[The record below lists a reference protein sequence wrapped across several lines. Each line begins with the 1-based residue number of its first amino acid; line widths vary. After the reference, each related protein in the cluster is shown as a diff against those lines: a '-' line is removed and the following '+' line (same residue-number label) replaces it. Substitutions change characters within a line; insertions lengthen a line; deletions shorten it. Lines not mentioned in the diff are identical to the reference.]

1 MFSLGDG
8 QWDSWH
14 LSRRAD
20 GKRNARNE
28 NQVCVKGRGKIE
40 QTKGIG
46 KEKVVVVGGVCV
58 LPWPKQRPAGHAEV
72 RRLERRTQGREGAGC
87 VSLNR
92 SPHSQPSGKWP
103 WAGAPGWLLVR
114 PTRIL
119 SLWLTGVF
127 HVDSSRWSQMSDSA
141 ALAGCLYLANYCS
154 RALCCLAANPW
165 ERSHGLS
172 VRGGIPLRRKVIDK
186 HVDWQIAVAGVCV
199 V

>member
-1 MFSLGDG
+1 MESEMREMVTRCVWRAGVR
-8 QWDSWH
+8 
-14 LSRRAD
+14 LSRQEGWGVRRWGGGFVFYPD
-20 GKRNARNE
+20 PS
-28 NQVCVKGRGKIE
+28 KG
-40 QTKGIG
+40 
-46 KEKVVVVGGVCV
+46 
-58 LPWPKQRPAGHAEV
+58 PAGHAEV
-72 RRLERRTQGREGAGC
+72 RRLDRRTQGQGGVGC

-92 SPHSQPSGKWP
+92 SPHSQPSGKRP
-103 WAGAPGWLLVR
+103 RAAAPDWLLVR
-114 PTRIL
+114 PTSIL

-127 HVDSSRWSQMSDSA
+127 HVDSSHWSQMSDSA

-172 VRGGIPLRRKVIDK
+172 VRGGVPLRRRVIDK